1 MFGTAF
7 EHDLDAM
14 LGGGEFTA
22 DLWSAER
29 APARTNGEE
38 DLDLA
43 AYDAA

>member
-29 APARTNGEE
+29 APARANGEE
-38 DLDLA
+38 DQDLA
-43 AYDAA
+43 ACDTA